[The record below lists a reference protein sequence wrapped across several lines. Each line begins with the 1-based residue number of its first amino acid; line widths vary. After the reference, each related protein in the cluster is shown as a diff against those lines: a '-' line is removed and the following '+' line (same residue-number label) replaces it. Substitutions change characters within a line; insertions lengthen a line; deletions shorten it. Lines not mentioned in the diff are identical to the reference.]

1 MKNQTKSNLPWKIDY
16 IYGYAYGK
24 AVPQYL
30 TDNEMFDTLYSE
42 DEQDEVFSLKVGEQT
57 TIVGVYEKIKIT
69 RMKEQS

>member
-1 MKNQTKSNLPWKIDY
+1 
-16 IYGYAYGK
+16 
-24 AVPQYL
+24 
-30 TDNEMFDTLYSE
+30 MFDTLYTE